1 MAYRNGAG
9 RTLDNRGEAR
19 GEREGKAQTADSPE
33 ASKTPPFSLGKTAF
47 AEAIS
52 PASDSE
58 AKSPPAK
65 KPRKLEWQQ
74 VNAVTWR
81 LVDPDA
87 RQLLVEASHGQWG
100 GHHYP
105 KALAYVF
112 DVGLF
117 DHDWRVRVRLRGNQ
131 WRAFGCIIDLQTAK
145 TSHSKRSRTRP
156 NRGQANSYSAQLDRW
171 YRWPGLTPKLDR
183 QTLSYIHDVETGA
196 VKVDA
201 PNEQP
206 TSRRRRVNQP
216 LCRREAE
223 WLIGRLRG
231 RVMTTSY
238 EASPIKGNRATKAGS
253 IKWA

>member
-33 ASKTPPFSLGKTAF
+33 ASKTPPFSLGKTAL

-52 PASDSE
+52 PASASE

-131 WRAFGCIIDLQTAK
+131 WRAFGCVIDLATAK
-145 TSHSKRSRTRP
+145 HIAQQAVEDPTEPKPSKFHIPLNLLGGERRRRFDNAP
-156 NRGQANSYSAQLDRW
+156 MLD
-171 YRWPGLTPKLDR
+171 P
-183 QTLSYIHDVETGA
+183 QTLSYIRDVEIGA
-196 VKVDA
+196 VKVEA

-206 TSRRRRVNQP
+206 PASSEDDELIN
-216 LCRREAE
+216 LCAAEAE
-223 WLIGRLRG
+223 WLDWPPC
-231 RVMTTSY
+231 
-238 EASPIKGNRATKAGS
+238 EDAS
-253 IKWA
+253 

>member
-9 RTLDNRGEAR
+9 RTLDNRGETR

-33 ASKTPPFSLGKTAF
+33 ASKTPPFCLGKTAF

-65 KPRKLEWQQ
+65 KPRKLEWQL

-100 GHHYP
+100 GYHYP

-112 DVGLF
+112 DVGVF

-145 TSHSKRSRTRP
+145 QIAQRAVENPTEPRPSKFNIP
-156 NRGQANSYSAQLDRW
+156 LNLIGG
-171 YRWPGLTPKLDR
+171 YRWPGAPKLDS
-183 QTLSYIHDVETGA
+183 QTRGYIQHVETGA

-206 TSRRRRVNQP
+206 TSGDDELIN
-216 LCRREAE
+216 LCADDDEPE
-223 WLIGRLRG
+223 WLDWPPDESL
-231 RVMTTSY
+231 S
-238 EASPIKGNRATKAGS
+238 
-253 IKWA
+253 